1 MISGVISGT
10 AARAV
15 EFLEVRPSINA
26 GREVEGSPRG
36 RAAAAILG
44 PRLPPYL
51 DV

>member
-1 MISGVISGT
+1 VIPGT
-10 AARAV
+10 AAIAV
-15 EFLEVRPSINA
+15 ELAEVRPSINA

-44 PRLPPYL
+44 LMLPPYL